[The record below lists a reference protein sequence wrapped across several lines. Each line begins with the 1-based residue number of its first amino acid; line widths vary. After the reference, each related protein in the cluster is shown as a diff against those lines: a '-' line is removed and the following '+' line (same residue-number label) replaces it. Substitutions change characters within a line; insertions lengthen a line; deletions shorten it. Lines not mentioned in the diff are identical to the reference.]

1 MAQTEAPAVVATT
14 VATTVAATAVR
25 ARPTREEREF
35 LAATAQLT
43 ADYAGTIDDDRLEAW
58 PDYFAPECLYRI
70 ETREGR
76 ASGWPIGLMHCEG
89 LAMLRDRVLAI
100 RHGNVFD
107 PHTYR
112 HVVSLPRFAPGAAP
126 GPAAATGA
134 QAASGTELACARRV
148 LTSFN
153 VTRVMK
159 TGEMT
164 LFAAGTYDDVFVEID
179 GCLLLQERTV
189 VLDSR
194 NLDTLLVIPI

>member
-1 MAQTEAPAVVATT
+1 MGNT
-14 VATTVAATAVR
+14 AAADR
-25 ARPTREEREF
+25 DF
-35 LAATAQLT
+35 LAAAAQVC
-43 ADYAGTIDDDRLEAW
+43 ADCAGAIDDDSLEAW
-58 PDYFAPECLYRI
+58 PDYFSEDCVYRV

-76 ASGWPIGLMHCEG
+76 ANGWAIGLMHCEG
-89 LAMLRDRVLAI
+89 RAMLRDRVLAI

-112 HVVSLPRFAPGAAP
+112 HVLSHPRFAPSAAV
-126 GPAAATGA
+126 PAAAD
-134 QAASGTELACARRV
+134 AARGTELASARRV

-164 LFAAGTYDDVFVEID
+164 LFAVGTYDDEFVEAD
-179 GCLLLQERTV
+179 GRLLIRSRTV
-189 VLDSR
+189 ILDSR

>member
-1 MAQTEAPAVVATT
+1 MANTMGYR
-14 VATTVAATAVR
+14 AADR
-25 ARPTREEREF
+25 DF
-35 LAATAQLT
+35 LAAAAQVC
-43 ADYAGTIDDDRLEAW
+43 AECAGAIDDDRLESW
-58 PDYFAPECLYRI
+58 PDYFSDDCVYRV

-76 ASGWPIGLMHCEG
+76 GNGWEIGLMHCEG
-89 LAMLRDRVLAI
+89 RGMLRDRVLAI

-112 HVVSLPRFAPGAAP
+112 HVLSHPRFAPGAA
-126 GPAAATGA
+126 AAK
-134 QAASGTELACARRV
+134 ASGTELASARRV

-164 LFAAGTYDDVFVEID
+164 LFAVGTYDDEFVQADD
-179 GCLLLQERTV
+179 GQLLIRHRTV

-194 NLDTLLVIPI
+194 NLDTLLVIPL

>member
-1 MAQTEAPAVVATT
+1 
-14 VATTVAATAVR
+14 
-25 ARPTREEREF
+25 
-35 LAATAQLT
+35 
-43 ADYAGTIDDDRLEAW
+43 
-58 PDYFAPECLYRI
+58 
-70 ETREGR
+70 
-76 ASGWPIGLMHCEG
+76 
-89 LAMLRDRVLAI
+89 MLRDRVLAI

-112 HVVSLPRFAPGAAP
+112 HVVSLPRFAPGAAPGPAPHPAP

-159 TGEMT
+159 TGEMM

-179 GCLLLQERTV
+179 SCLM
-189 VLDSR
+189 LDSFSSR
-194 NLDTLLVIPI
+194 LCLTKLQYGTISKIGGTMSMSCSV